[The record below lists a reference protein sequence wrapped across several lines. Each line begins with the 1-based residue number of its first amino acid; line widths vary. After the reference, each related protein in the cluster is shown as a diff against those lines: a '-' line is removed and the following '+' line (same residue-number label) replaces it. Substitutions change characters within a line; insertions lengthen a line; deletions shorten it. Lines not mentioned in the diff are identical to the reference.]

1 MRFTETTQ
9 KDVCECVAASTN
21 HHDFKRMGDTGA
33 TDTPGL
39 FQSSIDMASL
49 VFARRRLFQ
58 HTLELIKN
66 MAKYIPDNMDKDV

>member
-1 MRFTETTQ
+1 
-9 KDVCECVAASTN
+9 
-21 HHDFKRMGDTGA
+21 MGDTGA

-49 VFARRRLFQ
+49 VFARRRRFQ